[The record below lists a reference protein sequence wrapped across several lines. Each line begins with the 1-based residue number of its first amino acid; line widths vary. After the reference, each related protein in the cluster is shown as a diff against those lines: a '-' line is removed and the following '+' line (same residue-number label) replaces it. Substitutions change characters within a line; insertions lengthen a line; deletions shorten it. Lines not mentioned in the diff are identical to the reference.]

1 MLAIGVAMTAAL
13 GACSSD
19 PDALNPVEW
28 YKGVESVFEDDST
41 SAEGPR
47 TPPEDSEQSAKA
59 AEPYEPPKEVPGAD
73 KPIPNLADVPERSEP
88 RAVSGGLVADTRG
101 RRYADDPLPRQGEAV
116 QPLARPTD
124 TAPRTTP
131 PPPPVVAAAPA
142 AMPEK
147 PAPSAAPT
155 PPPAPPRTS
164 VAAAPAATAP
174 ATGAPATVGE
184 TFRQRLSDPVPRC
197 AALGLPPAN
206 ALVIGPRGPL
216 NTIVVSS
223 TEIEV
228 VDVGPPIIE
237 GGALFSEPTRIAQA
251 TAVGLPPSGGTIK
264 VATIL
269 FDNGSAKLKARDKR
283 ILREVSAFHRKRGG
297 TVRVVGHASSR
308 TRNMDAVR
316 HKMVNFRISA
326 QRADSVARELA
337 SLGVPSDKIVVAAHS
352 DEEPV
357 YYEVMP
363 SGEAGNRRTEV
374 YLDF

>member
-1 MLAIGVAMTAAL
+1 MTATL
-13 GACSSD
+13 GACSSV

-28 YKGVESVFEDDST
+28 YKGVESVFENDSS
-41 SAEGPR
+41 SAGGAK

-59 AEPYEPPKEVPGAD
+59 AVPYEPPKEVPGAD
-73 KPIPNLADVPERSEP
+73 KPIPKLAEVPQRTEP
-88 RAVSGGLVADTRG
+88 RAVSGGLVVDTGG
-101 RRYADDPLPRQGEAV
+101 RRYADDPVPRQGEAV
-116 QPLARPTD
+116 QLLARPAGSTQ
-124 TAPRTTP
+124 RTTP
-131 PPPPVVAAAPA
+131 PPPPVVAAAPS
-142 AMPEK
+142 AMAEK
-147 PAPSAAPT
+147 PTQPAAPA
-155 PPPAPPRTS
+155 PAPAPAPATIGTS
-164 VAAAPAATAP
+164 VAAAPAAP
-174 ATGAPATVGE
+174 APATVGE
-184 TFRQRLSDPVPRC
+184 TFRQRLSDPVPRG

-206 ALVIGPRGPL
+206 ALVLGPQGPL
-216 NTIVVSS
+216 NTVVVSS
-223 TEIEV
+223 TGIEA

-237 GGALFSEPTRIAQA
+237 GGALFSEPSRFAQA
-251 TAVGLPPSGGTIK
+251 AAVGLPPSGGSIK

-269 FDNGSAKLKARDKR
+269 FDNGSAKLKPRDKR

-374 YLDF
+374 FLDF

>member
-1 MLAIGVAMTAAL
+1 MTTAL
-13 GACSSD
+13 GACSSV

-28 YKGVESVFEDDST
+28 YKGVESVFEEDSS
-41 SAEGPR
+41 SASGAK

-59 AEPYEPPKEVPGAD
+59 AEPYEPPEDVPGAD
-73 KPIPNLADVPERSEP
+73 KPIPSLADVPERSEP

-101 RRYADDPLPRQGEAV
+101 RWYADDPLPHQGEAV
-116 QPLARPTD
+116 QPLPRPTG

-131 PPPPVVAAAPA
+131 PPPLVVAAAPA

-155 PPPAPPRTS
+155 PPPAPSGTS
-164 VAAAPAATAP
+164 VAAANAATAP
-174 ATGAPATVGE
+174 APTAPTTVGD
-184 TFRQRLSDPVPRC
+184 TFRQRLSDPVPRG

-206 ALVIGPRGPL
+206 ALVIGPQGPL
-216 NTIVVSS
+216 NTVVVSS
-223 TEIEV
+223 TGIEA
-228 VDVGPPIIE
+228 VDVRPPIIE
-237 GGALFSEPTRIAQA
+237 GGALFSEPSRFAQA
-251 TAVGLPPSGGTIK
+251 AAVGLPPSGGTIK

-269 FDNGSAKLKARDKR
+269 FDNGSAKLKPRDRR
-283 ILREVSAFHRKRGG
+283 ILRKVSAFHRKRGG

-326 QRADSVARELA
+326 QRVDSVARELA
-337 SLGVPSDKIVVAAHS
+337 SLGIPSDKIVVAAHS

-363 SGEAGNRRTEV
+363 SGEAGNRRAEV

>member
-1 MLAIGVAMTAAL
+1 MGVAVIAIL
-13 GACSSD
+13 GACSSV

-28 YKGVESVFEDDST
+28 YKGIEDAFESNDANSG
-41 SAEGPR
+41 SAK
-47 TPPEDSEQSAKA
+47 TPPEDSAQSAQA
-59 AEPYEPPKEVPGAD
+59 AVPYEPPKEVPGAD
-73 KPIPNLADVPERSEP
+73 KPIPNLADVPERTEP
-88 RAVSGGLVADTRG
+88 RAVRGGLVADTRG

-116 QPLARPTD
+116 QPLPRPGG
-124 TAPRTTP
+124 TP
-131 PPPPVVAAAPA
+131 PPPPTIAAAPL
-142 AMPEK
+142 AMAEK
-147 PAPSAAPT
+147 PAPPAASAPAPAPT
-155 PPPAPPRTS
+155 GPS
-164 VAAAPAATAP
+164 VAAGPAAAEP
-174 ATGAPATVGE
+174 SATVGE
-184 TFRQRLSDPVPRC
+184 TFRQRLSDPVPRG

-206 ALVIGPRGPL
+206 ALVIGPQGPL
-216 NTIVVSS
+216 NTVVVSS
-223 TEIEV
+223 TGIEA
-228 VDVGPPIIE
+228 VDTGPPIIQ
-237 GGALFSEPTRIAQA
+237 GGALFSEPSRFARA
-251 TAVGLPPSGGTIK
+251 AEVGLPPSGRTIK

-269 FDNGSAKLKARDKR
+269 FDNGSAKLKARDRR

-352 DEEPV
+352 DEEPI

-363 SGEAGNRRTEV
+363 SGEAGNRRAEV